1 MYYSEAPALRPR
13 SGEDVVRIE
22 LALEGGSTEEFEAQI
37 AGLLPQLGK
46 VWRVR
51 TSPKTGNPLR
61 ERPAVIVL
69 YRKDQKLALDH
80 ILPRPDDDGR
90 LYDLIIASQPYRA
103 RESAQSK
110 VRMVLAPLARAL
122 APGGRLVTVQSYGR
136 DPGMEIIRGIW
147 PDEDPFRTPRQ
158 ELLAVARATLAED
171 GPRGLRYL
179 AHDDERALFRYALH
193 TMATEVGDSIG
204 TSTLLAAW
212 NAAVYVAQIED
223 ARMTEALA
231 SSRYLEVTRETLR
244 RHGGLWFNDELFVI
258 ARRA

>member
-1 MYYSEAPALRPR
+1 
-13 SGEDVVRIE
+13 VVRIE
-22 LALEGGSTEEFEAQI
+22 LELDGGSTEEFEAQI

-80 ILPRPDDDGR
+80 ILPRPGDDGH

-103 RESAQSK
+103 RESALSK
-110 VRMVLAPLARAL
+110 VCMVLAPLGRAL

-147 PDEDPFRTPRQ
+147 PDEDPFRTPRH
-158 ELLAVARATLAED
+158 ELLEAAQATLAAD
-171 GPRGLRYL
+171 GPPGLRYL
-179 AHDDERALFRYALH
+179 AQDDERALFRYALH

-223 ARMTEALA
+223 TRMTEALA